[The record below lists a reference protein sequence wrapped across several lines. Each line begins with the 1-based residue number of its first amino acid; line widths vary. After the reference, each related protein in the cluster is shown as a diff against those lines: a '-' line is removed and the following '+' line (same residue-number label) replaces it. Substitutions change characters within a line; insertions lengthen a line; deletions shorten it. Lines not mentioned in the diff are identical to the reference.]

1 MNYYPI
7 YLDVKDK
14 KCLVVGGGAVGARKV
29 ETLLECGAMVT
40 VVSIDAAE
48 KLKKLSNSGVILLR
62 ERAFHSADLDGV
74 FLVIGAT
81 DNEDLNAGIHAE
93 AERRGVLC
101 NIADRPEACNF
112 ILPSIVNRGDLIIA
126 ISTSGK
132 SPAFAKKLRRQLEA
146 QFGDEYAE
154 FLNLMGAIR
163 KKLLSKDHE
172 ADAHKHLFEQ
182 LIERDLVQM
191 LKNADTDT
199 INALLM
205 EVLGEGYDFKTLMG
219 MEDDTQKRQT
229 ETGTRLS

>member
-1 MNYYPI
+1 MRYYPI
-7 YLDVKDK
+7 YLDIKDRD
-14 KCLVVGGGAVGARKV
+14 CLVVGGGSVGTRKV
-29 ETLLECGAMVT
+29 ETLLECGAKVM
-40 VVSIDAAE
+40 VVSIEAAE
-48 KLKKLSNSGVILLR
+48 KLKKLSNSGRIQLK
-62 ERAFHSADLDGV
+62 ERAFQTADLDGM

-81 DNEDLNAGIHAE
+81 DDEDLNFKIHAE

-132 SPAFAKKLRRQLEA
+132 SPAFAKELRKHLEA

-163 KKLLSKDHE
+163 KKLLSEDHE
-172 ADAHKHLFEQ
+172 PEAHKHLFEQ

-191 LKNADTDT
+191 LKNADTDN
-199 INALLM
+199 INALLLD
-205 EVLGEGYDFKTLMG
+205 VLGEGYEFKTLI
-219 MEDDTQKRQT
+219 RNI
-229 ETGTRLS
+229 S